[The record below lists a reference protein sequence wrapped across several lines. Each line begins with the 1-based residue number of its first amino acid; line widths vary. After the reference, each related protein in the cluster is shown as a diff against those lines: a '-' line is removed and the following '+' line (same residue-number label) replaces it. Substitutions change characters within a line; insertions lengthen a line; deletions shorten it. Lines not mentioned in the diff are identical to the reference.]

1 MKVVAEGIKRTFFGE
16 RSLRR
21 RQNVKPDI
29 VIFEGDYR
37 WREDLEKNPPRNVV
51 VIDAKIEIRDS
62 DVEQLRGYK
71 EIFGRKFKKVH
82 YVVACLERAR
92 YKQVLE
98 KFGYTVIENVSPD
111 DVGEKNFIDT
121 IKNFL

>member
-51 VIDAKIEIRDS
+51 VIDAKIEIKDS
-62 DVEQLRGYK
+62 DVEQLRGYM
-71 EIFGRKFKKVH
+71 EIFGRKFKK
-82 YVVACLERAR
+82 
-92 YKQVLE
+92 
-98 KFGYTVIENVSPD
+98 YTM
-111 DVGEKNFIDT
+111 
-121 IKNFL
+121 